1 VIEDVDHVGVV
12 VADLVA
18 GRRFVTEV
26 LGFVACDSV
35 ELPGRLRAEFFTKG
49 ACELELIEVS
59 EPRERAARLP
69 EGAQATLD
77 HVALR
82 ATDVAGAVAEL
93 ERGGVAFEGQGVRAI
108 GGRDVAF
115 TMAATSAGVRFQ
127 VVAPRQSDDGA
138 CAGPGTVPS
147 DSTTST

>member
-1 VIEDVDHVGVV
+1 MIEDIDHVGVV

-26 LGFVACDSV
+26 LGFVACDAV
-35 ELPGRLRAEFFTKG
+35 EVPGRLRAEFFTKG
-49 ACELELIEVS
+49 TCELELIEVS

-93 ERGGVAFEGQGVRAI
+93 ERGGVAFEGEGVRAI

-127 VVAPRQSDDGA
+127 VVAPRQSDDGS
-138 CAGPGTVPS
+138 CARPS
-147 DSTTST
+147 DSATST